1 MRTSADIENRLLFI
15 YKDYNQNLLKRN
27 RAVKNLYFFSVFHYI
42 VSMTEENKSHT
53 YESERPE
60 EDSLRKM
67 LEPKTDPVSM
77 RIKRYLA
84 MPDLS
89 RTAGSPIHEIIER
102 ILSQPDFKG
111 FDIIKTP
118 EIVPTDVAFDL
129 YGFAEN
135 HPARSPSDTYF
146 LDKNNL
152 LRPHTTVMW
161 YYYLNQPE
169 VKERMQKGEAVGF
182 FSFGKVYRKDEI
194 DRNHMNVFHQIDGG
208 FLIPR
213 SKKNITVE
221 DLQKVLADI
230 AKAVFGPD
238 IKYRFNPDT
247 FPYTDPSLEMEVEIN
262 GRWIEVLG
270 CGIMTDSLIK
280 NLGLDPEMWSN
291 WAFGFGLER
300 LAIISMDLPD
310 IRLLWSEDPRVKKQL
325 KLGQKF
331 VEVSKYPPIV
341 RDISFIVK
349 NNFVP
354 NDYFDFVRE
363 IAPGL
368 IEQVELLDKYENA
381 EKFGEGFLSYAY
393 RVTYRSL
400 DRTLTA
406 TEIDQIHKKLE
417 IDTAKNFIAKI
428 R

>member
-1 MRTSADIENRLLFI
+1 MNYEISSPDEKPLLASLDKRTD
-15 YKDYNQNLLKRN
+15 
-27 RAVKNLYFFSVFHYI
+27 
-42 VSMTEENKSHT
+42 TEA
-53 YESERPE
+53 
-60 EDSLRKM
+60 LRM
-67 LEPKTDPVSM
+67 
-77 RIKRYLA
+77 KRYLA

-89 RTAGSPIHEIIER
+89 RTPGSPIYEIVQR
-102 ILSQPDFKG
+102 ILAQPDFKN
-111 FDIIKTP
+111 FDTVKVP
-118 EIVPTDVAFDL
+118 EVVSTDVAFDL
-129 YGFAEN
+129 YGFSKD

-146 LDKNNL
+146 FDEKNI

-161 YYYLNQPE
+161 YYYLAQPE
-169 VKERMQKGEAVGF
+169 IKKRMSAGEAVGF

-194 DRNHMNVFHQIDGG
+194 DRNHMNVFHQMDGG
-208 FLIPR
+208 FLIPKD
-213 SKKNITVE
+213 KKVIDVE
-221 DLQKVLADI
+221 DLKKVLADI

-270 CGIMTDSLIK
+270 CGIMTDELIK
-280 NLGLDPEMWSN
+280 NLGLDPNKWSN

-310 IRLLWSEDPRVKKQL
+310 IRLLWSEDERIKKQL

-341 RDISFIVK
+341 RDISFVVK
-349 NNFVP
+349 NDFIP

-363 IAPGL
+363 LAPG
-368 IEQVELLDKYENA
+368 IVEKVELLDKYENA
-381 EKFGEGFLSYAY
+381 EKFGADKISYAY
-393 RVTYRSL
+393 RITYRSL
-400 DRTLTA
+400 EKTLTSQEVDA
-406 TEIDQIHKKLE
+406 IHKKLE
-417 IDTAKNFIAKI
+417 QETAQNFGAAI

>member
-1 MRTSADIENRLLFI
+1 MNYDIDLEEE
-15 YKDYNQNLLKRN
+15 KALLK
-27 RAVKNLYFFSVFHYI
+27 K
-42 VSMTEENKSHT
+42 
-53 YESERPE
+53 
-60 EDSLRKM
+60 
-67 LEPKTDPVSM
+67 LEPRQDTEALRM
-77 RIKRYLA
+77 KRYLS

-89 RTAGSPIHEIIER
+89 RKENSPIHEIVER
-102 ILSQPDFKG
+102 ILAEPDFKN
-111 FDIIKTP
+111 FDIVKSP
-118 EIVPTDVAFDL
+118 EVVSTEVCFDL
-129 YGFAEN
+129 YNFAPD
-135 HPARSPSDTYF
+135 HPARSHSDTYF
-146 LDKNNL
+146 VDDKNI

-169 VKERMQKGEAVGF
+169 VKKRMEAGEAVGF

-194 DRNHMNVFHQIDGG
+194 DRNHMNVFHQMDGG
-208 FLIPR
+208 FLIPKN
-213 SKKNITVE
+213 KKIIGID

-230 AKAVFGPD
+230 AKAIFGPD
-238 IKYRFNPDT
+238 IKYRFNKDT
-247 FPYTDPSLEMEVEIN
+247 FPYTDPSLEMEVEIG

-270 CGIMTDSLIK
+270 CGIMTDTIIK
-280 NLGLDPEMWSN
+280 NLGLDPEKWSN

-310 IRLLWSEDPRVKKQL
+310 IRLLWSEDERVLKQL

-349 NNFVP
+349 NDFIP

-363 IAPGL
+363 VAPGI

-381 EKFGEGFLSYAY
+381 AKFGQDKLSYAY
-393 RVTYRSL
+393 RITYRSL
-400 DRTLTA
+400 DRTLT
-406 TEIDQIHKKLE
+406 TEEIDQIHKKIE
-417 IDTAKNFIAKI
+417 SETTRIFGGTI